1 MQQAGQGAYWALR
14 MFAKV
19 LMLGLSASLAGC
31 GNSDINAV
39 KKQTL
44 DQDQSYTV
52 GQAFDNRK
60 VCDSVKWDEIT
71 DDRGRKIVEY
81 RCTFNG
87 VADYVNNALAN
98 AAKKLEDQDQSA
110 KDTYGKDAQEQLT
123 LAEKR
128 LALMTASGSTSQPSD
143 NIPDDQLE
151 AKVQHTKN
159 LIELLQDAQAQ
170 NDFDKV
176 VVTDFWD
183 GLPADE
189 VNNDALHKAVVAFQ
203 NDVKSEGGDLSN
215 HATWQNK
222 ALGDL
227 NAVDAAV
234 PDEAQ
239 ILTNRI
245 RIPEARLDVIN
256 AKKKLESLMASKDQA
271 STSQDANLS
280 SRLQQLN
287 AGAATS
293 VDELFQWSISENGE
307 PVPIFAGSEYKFKD
321 GRVKLVNYYN
331 VGTQHAIQAMIRNDT
346 TTYAQYVAETNLGG

>member
-1 MQQAGQGAYWALR
+1 MKRRITILLAMTAA
-14 MFAKV
+14 
-19 LMLGLSASLAGC
+19 LAGC
-31 GNSDINAV
+31 GNNDIDAV

-52 GQAFDNRK
+52 GQSFDNRK

-87 VADYVNNALAN
+87 VADDVSNALAN
-98 AAKKLEDQDQSA
+98 ATKKLKDQNQAA
-110 KDTYGKDAQEQLT
+110 KDTYDKDAQDELN

-128 LALMTASGSTSQPSD
+128 LALTTASGSTSQSSD
-143 NIPDDQLE
+143 NVPDDQLA
-151 AKVQHTKN
+151 AKVHHTN
-159 LIELLQDAQAQ
+159 DLIRLLQDAQAQ

-183 GLPADE
+183 SLSADE
-189 VNNDALHKAVVAFQ
+189 VTSDALHKAVVIFQ
-203 NDVKSEGGDLSN
+203 DDVKSEGGDLSN
-215 HATWQNK
+215 HTTWQNK

-227 NAVDAAV
+227 NAVSAAV

-239 ILTNRI
+239 VLTNRI
-245 RIPEARLDVIN
+245 RVPEARLDVIN
-256 AKKKLESLMASKDQA
+256 AKKKLDSLQANKDQA
-271 STSQDANLS
+271 FASLDADLS
-280 SRLQQLN
+280 SKLQQLD
-287 AGAATS
+287 ASAATS
-293 VDELFQWSISENGE
+293 IDELFQWSMSENGD
-307 PVPIFAGSEYKFKD
+307 PVFIFAGSEYRFKN
-321 GRVKLVNYYN
+321 GKEKLVNYYN